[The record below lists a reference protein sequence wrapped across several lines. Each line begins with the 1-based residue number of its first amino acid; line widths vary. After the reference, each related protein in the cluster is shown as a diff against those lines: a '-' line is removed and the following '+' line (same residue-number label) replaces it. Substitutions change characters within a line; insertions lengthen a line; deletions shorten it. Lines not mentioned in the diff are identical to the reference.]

1 MNREERIKQFANDME
16 LFGDYV
22 TEYGVERFDYD
33 KTATELDGLG
43 YHKTIW
49 HKVADGDLPKDDRS
63 IRWFDKGKCYIEGYY
78 DTGTEKF
85 VVDCDNYFYKD
96 KVIAWTELP
105 TYEE

>member
-16 LFGDYV
+16 MFGDYV

-49 HKVADGDLPKDDRS
+49 HKVADGDLPEHAGSYLIICEGGSSPKYYVDS
-63 IRWFDKGKCYIEGYY
+63 YEHFWYGKRWVYSDGC
-78 DTGTEKF
+78 
-85 VVDCDNYFYKD
+85 
-96 KVIAWTELP
+96 VIAWAELP
-105 TYEE
+105 KYEE